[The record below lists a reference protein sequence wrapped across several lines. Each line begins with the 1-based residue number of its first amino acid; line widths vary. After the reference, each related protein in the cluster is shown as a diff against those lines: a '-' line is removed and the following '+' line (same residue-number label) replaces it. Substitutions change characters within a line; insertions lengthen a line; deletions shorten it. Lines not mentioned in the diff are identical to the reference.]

1 MSKPHGVTMLLT
13 HSKKKISQVV
23 IALFLTQSGV
33 AMADLGD
40 IEPPYSNDEIQ
51 IFAPSDSWPE
61 SRWEI
66 DLKGGAGL
74 VESIEVDGGVI
85 DVKGQLTRDPSW
97 VENRF
102 ARNVLYV
109 TDIETLEAPLTMHLH
124 GSKGEEGSKWRYG
137 AGVTMFTKN
146 DQGDDRRVNVTLNGG
161 SIAYL
166 FNRTPNLSEE
176 YDELIRETQNADEA
190 IGFHTRILS
199 EVNRFKNNVI
209 YVKGRLEVKND
220 AYIVA
225 DGNLED
231 AQKDGWNLY
240 LGADASLLFDGMK
253 NQESNETVGGI
264 DIEEGAK
271 AFFAKGS
278 TMVILHP
285 QPEGGSDDNH
295 GGIKVRKLDDGQHF
309 IEAAPGSTIEGLENC
324 VTMVFKNGQVYEV
337 GFQKVEGGWK
347 TSEKVW
353 TVQGYFAPSVSA
365 MFNQISNGTA
375 PSVLESYYKQW
386 IVLDDFAQHVT
397 TLNFMQ
403 KQLGTTTAMDRQ
415 VMDGALNGI
424 HATRRYETLLPVD
437 VEFLKGQS
445 EGEAVGLDI
454 SNNLV
459 GLGYE
464 RESDGF
470 AISVNGRYLNH
481 YAGMRIAYDDADV
494 KLENRTFRMNNMI
507 EASST
512 ILTASAYAGTKYD
525 WGYLTGHL
533 SYAGAEDKTRILG
546 MSETVVGAEEIS
558 RRALSL
564 GVASTFVKE
573 GEWLD
578 AGLTVGGYMT
588 YFLPV
593 DYTVAINGQD
603 AWQLKESKR
612 LVWTGHVGADVSKLW
627 HPTPKSF
634 LKVNLEGGVRMR
646 AGDTDVTQ
654 TMSMGGVESSETTE
668 DLARGEA
675 YASLRFDGKLR
686 DGRFGAGVTQAM
698 GPDGVKHTSA
708 EFHVT
713 FDLE

>member
-1 MSKPHGVTMLLT
+1 MLLT
-13 HSKKKISQVV
+13 HSKKQISQVV

-51 IFAPSDSWPE
+51 IFDPSDSWPE
-61 SRWEI
+61 SRWKI

-74 VESIEVDGGVI
+74 VEGIEVDGGVI

-109 TDIETLEAPLTMHLH
+109 TAIETLEAPLTIHLH

-137 AGVTMFTKN
+137 AGVTMFTKD

-231 AQKDGWNLY
+231 AQKNGWNLY

-278 TMVILHP
+278 TMVMLHP

-295 GGIKVRKLDDGQHF
+295 DGIKVRKLDDGQHF

-481 YAGMRIAYDDADV
+481 YAGMRISYDDADV

-525 WGYLTGHL
+525 WGYLIGHL

-558 RRALSL
+558 RRTLSL
-564 GVASTFVKE
+564 GIASTFVKE

-578 AGLTVGGYMT
+578 AGLIVGGYMT

-593 DYTVAINGQD
+593 DYTVAINGQGV
-603 AWQLKESKR
+603 WQLKESKR
-612 LVWTGHVGADVSKLW
+612 LVWTGHIGADVSKLW